1 MNCYLDNS
9 QIDQKTNTA
18 PTSITN
24 TIVPIIDIEQRDA
37 EHKIMKRRTAIAL
50 ITGGFG
56 AAALGGWSTQRNRN
70 MKSGQELMTNKEFI
84 DALVDTIIPKTDSPS
99 ASEVGTTEFLVSVIN
114 QCTEQRDKL
123 NFYRGLDQIHGSSIK
138 LFQKKFDELD
148 LEKKQAIVNDLE
160 QQRNLPHLFKRIKQR
175 FLGVSFLDQLISI
188 TVQGYCSSK
197 IITEN
202 YLDFEPIPITY
213 TACYTESKPVISKAI

>member
-1 MNCYLDNS
+1 
-9 QIDQKTNTA
+9 
-18 PTSITN
+18 
-24 TIVPIIDIEQRDA
+24 
-37 EHKIMKRRTAIAL
+37 MKRRAAIAL

-70 MKSGQELMTNKEFI
+70 MKSGQELMTDKEFI

-114 QCTEQRDKL
+114 QCTEQRDKF
-123 NFYRGLDQIHGSSIK
+123 NFYRGLDQIHESSIK
-138 LFQKKFDELD
+138 QFQKKFDELD
-148 LEKKQAIVNDLE
+148 FEKKQAVVNDLE
-160 QQRNLPHLFKRIKQR
+160 QHLPYLLKRIKQK
-175 FLGVSFLDQLISI
+175 FLGASFLDQLISI

-197 IITEN
+197 IIAEN
-202 YLDFEPIPITY
+202 HLDFEPIPITY

>member
-1 MNCYLDNS
+1 MGW
-9 QIDQKTNTA
+9 KTNTA
-18 PTSITN
+18 PTSATN

-37 EHKIMKRRTAIAL
+37 EHKIMKRRAAIAL

-70 MKSGQELMTNKEFI
+70 MKSGQELMTDKEFI

-114 QCTEQRDKL
+114 QCTEQRDKF
-123 NFYRGLDQIHGSSIK
+123 NFYRGLDQIHESSIK
-138 LFQKKFDELD
+138 QFQKKFDELD
-148 LEKKQAIVNDLE
+148 FEKKQAVVNDLE
-160 QQRNLPHLFKRIKQR
+160 QHLPYLLKRIKQK
-175 FLGVSFLDQLISI
+175 FLGASFLDQLISI

-197 IITEN
+197 IIAEN
-202 YLDFEPIPITY
+202 HLDFEPIPITY
-213 TACYTESKPVISKAI
+213 TACYTERKPVISKAI